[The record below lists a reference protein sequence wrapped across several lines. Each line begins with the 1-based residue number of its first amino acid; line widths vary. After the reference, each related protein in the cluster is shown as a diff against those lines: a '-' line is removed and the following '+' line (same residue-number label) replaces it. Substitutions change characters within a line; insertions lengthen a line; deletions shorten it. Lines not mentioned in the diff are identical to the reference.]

1 MPHREFLS
9 NIQARTNS
17 VLDKVLP
24 AADLAPQRLH
34 QAMRY
39 SALNPGKRIRP
50 ALVYATGE
58 MLAAEPENLDVAAV
72 AVELIHAY
80 SLIHDDLPCMD
91 DDDLR
96 RGIPTCHIKFD
107 EATAVLAGD
116 ALQTLAFELLSQPTG
131 LNQAKQTIKFN
142 LSDHQKLLMLH
153 ELTKAS
159 GSLGMGGGQAIDLE
173 MTNTKSDLVTLESM
187 HQMKTGALINAS
199 VRMGFIASDCQ
210 DQVILTHLDTYS
222 HCLGLAFQIRDDI
235 LDIESDTE
243 TLGKPQGSDLEKNK
257 LTFPSLLGMDGAKQR
272 AAELVERA
280 LEALD
285 RIPLNSDKLSNFANF
300 ILTRNS

>member
-1 MPHREFLS
+1 MPHRDFLS
-9 NIQARTNS
+9 NIQARTNT

-24 AADLAPQRLH
+24 AVDLAPQRLH

-58 MLAAEPENLDVAAV
+58 MLAAEPENLDIAAV
-72 AVELIHAY
+72 SVELIHAY

-131 LNQAKQTIKFN
+131 LGYAKQALKFN

-173 MTNTKSDLVTLESM
+173 MTDVKSDLATLESM

-199 VRMGFIASDCQ
+199 VKMGFIAMAHVACH
-210 DQVILTHLDTYS
+210 QVIDELGHLFLTKVDVSTVEIGHETQG
-222 HCLGLAFQIRDDI
+222 HCCNLFQ
-235 LDIESDTE
+235 
-243 TLGKPQGSDLEKNK
+243 
-257 LTFPSLLGMDGAKQR
+257 
-272 AAELVERA
+272 
-280 LEALD
+280 
-285 RIPLNSDKLSNFANF
+285 
-300 ILTRNS
+300 